1 MGSYLSRQSR
11 SHCTVLYTSCTSL
24 LYVKYIVKGLSIQWP
39 APVVQGKVG
48 SRRHEVEDTWVVH
61 LWLVND
67 NVSPPVYLHMP
78 AVVDTGCEEQLLIP
92 LKDAEKLQLAED
104 TLMTGRRM
112 TDAAH
117 KTTAI
122 LTYKPVRVLVPML
135 NERVVKMHQSSQ
147 DLPKKA
153 HSPSAAA
160 ADQHIK
166 KAGEQAVAMV
176 GDKSEAWVQ
185 TSPTK
190 HPRHDTHSEHALL
203 GLKAMDELGLHLDR
217 EQRAIHTH
225 KMRTVRRRND
235 AF

>member
-1 MGSYLSRQSR
+1 MAGT
-11 SHCTVLYTSCTSL
+11 CCA
-24 LYVKYIVKGLSIQWP
+24 G
-39 APVVQGKVG
+39 QGG
-48 SRRHEVEDTWVVH
+48 QFDEVEDTWVVH

-78 AVVDTGCEEQLLIP
+78 AAVDTECEEQLLIP
-92 LKDAEKLQLAED
+92 LKDAGKLNLAED

-117 KTTAI
+117 NTTAI

-135 NERVVKMHQSSQ
+135 NERHGQLAFNTPGWLKCTSLEKVA
-147 DLPKKA
+147 LPKKA

-176 GDKSEAWVQ
+176 SDKSEAWVQ

-190 HPRHDTHSEHALL
+190 HLRHDTHAEHAL
-203 GLKAMDELGLHLDR
+203 GLKAMGELGLHLDR
-217 EQRAIHTH
+217 EQRAIHTI

-235 AF
+235 PF